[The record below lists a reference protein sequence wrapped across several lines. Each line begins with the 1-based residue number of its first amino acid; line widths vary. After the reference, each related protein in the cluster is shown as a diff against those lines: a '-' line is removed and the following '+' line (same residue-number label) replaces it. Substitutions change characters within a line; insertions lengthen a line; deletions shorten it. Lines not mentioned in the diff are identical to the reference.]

1 MLPPLKTYSKG
12 NQVSDIPRRK
22 LEELFFIY
30 ERHPEL
36 RDVYVE
42 GAFDSAIVK
51 WFLQDCCTQSV
62 GVYEIG
68 TVELPDADIIMS
80 GRKANNRERVIFLA
94 RLLATRFPT
103 QASCLVD
110 ADFSHLTKKFEQCT
124 VLLYTDYASMEMY
137 FFQADVIGKFVTICC
152 QRGDWPVDKI
162 MQSLTIVLQELFL
175 YRFANEELRWEMDWL
190 DRVVC
195 LEISGWDLE
204 FDGDQFILRFLNKNA
219 KAGNTQEFI
228 AKIDSL
234 RPLLQADPRYQMHGH
249 DFVAVLA
256 WYIRNKGVYGERTR
270 PESVQTAL
278 ALSINYPDLKRE
290 NLFNQLLQ
298 RLT

>member
-1 MLPPLKTYSKG
+1 MLPLSKTYSKG
-12 NQVSDIPRRK
+12 NQMGDIPRRK
-22 LEELFFIY
+22 LDELFFIY
-30 ERHPEL
+30 EMHPEL
-36 RDVYVE
+36 RDVFVE

-51 WFLQDCCTQSV
+51 WFLQVCCIRSV
-62 GVYEIG
+62 GVYEIS
-68 TVELPDADIIMS
+68 TVELPDGDIIMS
-80 GRKANNRERVIFLA
+80 GRKANNRERVV
-94 RLLATRFPT
+94 LLAKLLAERFPN
-103 QASCLVD
+103 QATCLVD
-110 ADFSHLTKKFEQCT
+110 ADFSYLTRQFEQCA

-249 DFVAVLA
+249 DFLEVLA
-256 WYIRNKGVYGERTR
+256 WYVRNRGVSGERTK
-270 PESVQTAL
+270 PENIQSAL
-278 ALSINYPDLKRE
+278 ALSINYQDLKAE
-290 NLFNQLLQ
+290 QLFSRLLE